1 MVAQDLEWASTKIAG
16 CYRIKPLFAKDPR
29 GVFCKP
35 FSNNGRFPVPF
46 TPQEVYYSS
55 SYKRVVRGLH
65 IQKDTAKLVTCVK
78 GFIYD
83 VVVDLR
89 PNSPTYTQWVG
100 IYRHE
105 NESIFVPAG
114 CAHGFE
120 ALDTALVMYVC
131 DKPYDQ
137 ANDSGIRYDDKFIAV
152 DWISPIDRVIVSPRD
167 KKLPTFAEWR
177 KTHDTF

>member
-16 CYRIKPLFAKDPR
+16 CYRIKPFFAKDPR
-29 GVFCKP
+29 GMFCKP

-46 TPQEVYYSS
+46 TPQEVYYSH

-65 IQKDTAKLVTCVK
+65 IQKATAKLVTCVK

-105 NESIFVPAG
+105 NESIF
-114 CAHGFE
+114 E
-120 ALDTALVMYVC
+120 
-131 DKPYDQ
+131 
-137 ANDSGIRYDDKFIAV
+137 
-152 DWISPIDRVIVSPRD
+152 
-167 KKLPTFAEWR
+167 
-177 KTHDTF
+177 